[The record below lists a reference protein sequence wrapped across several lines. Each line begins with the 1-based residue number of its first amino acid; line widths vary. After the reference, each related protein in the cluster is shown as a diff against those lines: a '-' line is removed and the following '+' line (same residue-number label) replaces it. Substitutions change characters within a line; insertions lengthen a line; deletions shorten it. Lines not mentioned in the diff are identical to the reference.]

1 MLVAAFAG
9 SLSLSIGASA
19 APRSRS
25 AVNMQVAAEA
35 QVAQP
40 VALAKAADEARG
52 LAIDSISK
60 AHSGHMGLPLGCAE
74 VGAVLWG
81 QEMSYNPDDPTWL
94 NRDRFILS
102 AGHGSMFLYSWL
114 HIAGYDLPKEE
125 VSNFRVKDSKT
136 PGHPEWQGMHPHTP
150 GIEST
155 TGPLGQGIGNGV
167 GMAAAAKQAAAT
179 LNTADHT
186 IIDHHVVVLCGDG
199 CLQEGV
205 ANEAVAFAG
214 HEKLDNLILMY
225 DSNGVTLDK
234 MAEHTQSEDVSMRF
248 EAQGWEVLEVDGHDM
263 DAITKAYRYAK
274 DSDNG
279 KPTLIVCKTI
289 IGKGIDEIAGT
300 CAAHGEAGVQ
310 YQDSGREALGLP
322 ADEKWYVSPDTY
334 DYFKS
339 HKAELVA
346 KYDEWQETFK
356 AWKAANADKAAMLEK
371 PAPSA
376 EELMAKMG
384 GFEVGSGVATRNAGA
399 EVLQPIAQE
408 MPFYLSGSA
417 DLHGSNKN
425 YMKGVGDFSKNNYAG
440 RNFYYG
446 AEHRRDTSTPVRSAT
461 HSDAPPPRR
470 APAQPDALRLLS
482 PSRPLSTPPRHTT
495 HRRHRDLSAGI
506 REHGMGAILNGMAFY
521 GLHTVSGSTFLVF
534 SGYMMG
540 SVRVAALSG
549 LPVSYIWT
557 HDSIGVGEDGPTHQP
572 VEVVAGLRA
581 MPNLDVM
588 RPGDAEETAAA
599 YASSVTRPDG
609 PTALILS
616 RQNLA
621 VIDTCSAEEK
631 RAGTLKGGYVA
642 KKEEGELEGILIG
655 VGSELELAINAAK
668 ELGKGWRVV
677 SMPCVEA
684 FERQSA
690 EYIESVLPK
699 AMKAKTTAA
708 EAGYTAAWYKYAD
721 KVLGVDSFGLSAPG
735 DEVFE
740 AKGLTVPAMVA
751 LAK

>member
-1 MLVAAFAG
+1 
-9 SLSLSIGASA
+9 
-19 APRSRS
+19 
-25 AVNMQVAAEA
+25 
-35 QVAQP
+35 
-40 VALAKAADEARG
+40 
-52 LAIDSISK
+52 
-60 AHSGHMGLPLGCAE
+60 
-74 VGAVLWG
+74 
-81 QEMSYNPDDPTWL
+81 
-94 NRDRFILS
+94 
-102 AGHGSMFLYSWL
+102 
-114 HIAGYDLPKEE
+114 
-125 VSNFRVKDSKT
+125 
-136 PGHPEWQGMHPHTP
+136 
-150 GIEST
+150 
-155 TGPLGQGIGNGV
+155 
-167 GMAAAAKQAAAT
+167 
-179 LNTADHT
+179 
-186 IIDHHVVVLCGDG
+186 
-199 CLQEGV
+199 
-205 ANEAVAFAG
+205 
-214 HEKLDNLILMY
+214 
-225 DSNGVTLDK
+225 
-234 MAEHTQSEDVSMRF
+234 
-248 EAQGWEVLEVDGHDM
+248 
-263 DAITKAYRYAK
+263 
-274 DSDNG
+274 
-279 KPTLIVCKTI
+279 
-289 IGKGIDEIAGT
+289 
-300 CAAHGEAGVQ
+300 
-310 YQDSGREALGLP
+310 
-322 ADEKWYVSPDTY
+322 
-334 DYFKS
+334 
-339 HKAELVA
+339 
-346 KYDEWQETFK
+346 
-356 AWKAANADKAAMLEK
+356 
-371 PAPSA
+371 
-376 EELMAKMG
+376 
-384 GFEVGSGVATRNAGA
+384 
-399 EVLQPIAQE
+399 
-408 MPFYLSGSA
+408 
-417 DLHGSNKN
+417 
-425 YMKGVGDFSKNNYAG
+425 
-440 RNFYYG
+440 
-446 AEHRRDTSTPVRSAT
+446 
-461 HSDAPPPRR
+461 
-470 APAQPDALRLLS
+470 
-482 PSRPLSTPPRHTT
+482 
-495 HRRHRDLSAGI
+495 
-506 REHGMGAILNGMAFY
+506 MGAILNGMAFY

>member
-446 AEHRRDTSTPVRSAT
+446 
-461 HSDAPPPRR
+461 
-470 APAQPDALRLLS
+470 
-482 PSRPLSTPPRHTT
+482 
-495 HRRHRDLSAGI
+495 I

-740 AKGLTVPAMVA
+740 AKGLTVPALVA

>member
-1 MLVAAFAG
+1 
-9 SLSLSIGASA
+9 
-19 APRSRS
+19 
-25 AVNMQVAAEA
+25 
-35 QVAQP
+35 
-40 VALAKAADEARG
+40 
-52 LAIDSISK
+52 
-60 AHSGHMGLPLGCAE
+60 
-74 VGAVLWG
+74 
-81 QEMSYNPDDPTWL
+81 
-94 NRDRFILS
+94 
-102 AGHGSMFLYSWL
+102 
-114 HIAGYDLPKEE
+114 
-125 VSNFRVKDSKT
+125 
-136 PGHPEWQGMHPHTP
+136 
-150 GIEST
+150 
-155 TGPLGQGIGNGV
+155 
-167 GMAAAAKQAAAT
+167 
-179 LNTADHT
+179 
-186 IIDHHVVVLCGDG
+186 
-199 CLQEGV
+199 
-205 ANEAVAFAG
+205 
-214 HEKLDNLILMY
+214 
-225 DSNGVTLDK
+225 
-234 MAEHTQSEDVSMRF
+234 MRF

-440 RNFYYG
+440 RNFYY
-446 AEHRRDTSTPVRSAT
+446 
-461 HSDAPPPRR
+461 
-470 APAQPDALRLLS
+470 
-482 PSRPLSTPPRHTT
+482 
-495 HRRHRDLSAGI
+495 GI